1 MPKVQPEYLEHR
13 REQILDAAAACFSRN
28 GFHQT
33 SMHDICAEAELSP
46 GAVYRYFRSKEEI
59 IGAISDVNHRQEL
72 AMVEEI
78 KSRGATLEVLNQLA
92 NEFFGNLRDDRACL
106 SLDLWAEATRNDA
119 IKETLKRANE
129 GYRESFAN
137 IVRKSQVKG
146 EINPD
151 LNPDSV
157 ARIFCAFFQ
166 GFLLQRTL
174 DPNFSVWDYVSACEA
189 MVGGTFWVGPT
200 AEPVNVAPATKT
212 SK

>member
-13 REQILDAAAACFSRN
+13 RQQILDAAATCFSRN

-33 SMHDICAEAELSP
+33 SMHDICGEAELSP

-78 KSRGATLEVLNQLA
+78 KSRGATLEVINELA
-92 NEFFGNLRDDRACL
+92 NEFFGNLPDDKARL
-106 SLDLWAEATRNDA
+106 SLDLWAEATRNES
-119 IKETLKRANE
+119 IRETLRRGNE
-129 GYRESFAN
+129 GYRESLAD
-137 IVRKSQVKG
+137 IVRRSQAKG

-157 ARIFCAFFQ
+157 ARVFCAFYE
-166 GFLLQRTL
+166 GFLLQRTF
-174 DPNFSVWDYVSACEA
+174 DPNFSVWDYVAACEA
-189 MVGGTFWVGPT
+189 MVGGTFWVGPP
-200 AEPVNVAPATKT
+200 ARLENVAAAKKT